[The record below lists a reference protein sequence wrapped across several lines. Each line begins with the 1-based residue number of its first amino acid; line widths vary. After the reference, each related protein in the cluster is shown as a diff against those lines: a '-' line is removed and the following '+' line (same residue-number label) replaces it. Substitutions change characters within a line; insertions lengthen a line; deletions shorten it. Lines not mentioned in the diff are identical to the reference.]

1 MTRYYLCE
9 LSIEGFRGINNAG
22 DPLKI
27 KLLPNAVNSIH
38 APNGVGKTSIFEAIH
53 YAIFGE
59 VPRLASLQ
67 AAEQPETY
75 INNRFHP
82 GDATVAMTF
91 AADDG
96 SPNVE
101 ILVRRTAEGTRTTT
115 SATGYVDPEGFLRS
129 LREDFVLVDY
139 RKFARFIDETALV
152 RGRSFAALV
161 GLSRY
166 SSLRRALEGARHT
179 QSLNTDFDMRALET
193 EIKGSERQL
202 SDYARLALAA
212 YTDVASETVSTLSD
226 IPALCA
232 TVTAALHAIGL
243 LKESLGTADIMAA
256 DFDAL
261 EKVVEAAEGG
271 LLRHQHATL
280 STRIAA
286 LQGLAPGP
294 DEAAERTSLL
304 ATAAAR
310 DEALLK
316 AGSSLLRQL
325 YESASAVVGDESW
338 ADPFLCPVCDTKIPH
353 RLDAHIA
360 GKLTA
365 YSQADELN
373 TQLGTAVAAAT
384 SVARLA
390 NLEGSA
396 HLTIAA
402 AERRHATVTAAAD
415 RNTLTTTDLQ
425 EAFAVLDALETKR
438 TQLLG
443 EAEADLAAVEK
454 QLPPSLVAVTKV
466 LGAAKRFRDAISNHK
481 STTDALTESRR
492 RLQLRQRWRTFI
504 GKAADAFAGAEAAL
518 ATKRITEIETE
529 YQDFFKDLVRGGPD
543 VQPTLERAQTT
554 EQVELLLAD
563 FHGLKDISARA
574 VLSESYRNAVA
585 ASIFLAAAIKHKGTP
600 RFMILD
606 DITSSFDAGH
616 QFNLMEGI
624 RCKLQQP
631 TNPDGLQF
639 IILSH
644 DVALEK
650 YFDTLNS
657 TPDWRHQKLQGM
669 PPVGRV
675 MIGAQE
681 SDRLKAVALGHLNA
695 GQVDIG
701 APLVRQYLEY
711 KLGQIITRLQVPVPP
726 DYATRGDR
734 RTLSTY
740 LSSIIGSVQL
750 FQKAGICVLSTQQIA
765 DLTSRHAPTII
776 LNYVSHYETG
786 VGTPFS
792 AYTLIGVLQSVDD
805 LANCFTYRD
814 TTQTPPVTKFY
825 RRLDQR

>member
-9 LSIEGFRGINNAG
+9 LSIEGFRGINNVG
-22 DPLKI
+22 DPLTI

-53 YAIFGE
+53 YAIFDE
-59 VPRLASLQ
+59 VPRLAGLQ
-67 AAEQPETY
+67 AAEQPDAY

-82 GDATVAMTF
+82 GDALVAMTF

-101 ILVRRTAEGTRTTT
+101 ITIRRTAEGVRKAT
-115 SATGYVDPEGFLRS
+115 SATGHADPEGFLKS

-139 RKFARFIDETALV
+139 RKFGRFIDDTALV

-179 QSLNTDFDMRALET
+179 QSLNTDFDMRAVET
-193 EIKGSERQL
+193 EIKASERQL
-202 SDYARLALAA
+202 SEYARLALAA
-212 YTDVASETVSTLSD
+212 YTDVTSETAPDLAD

-232 TVTAALHAIGL
+232 AVTAALRAIEL
-243 LKESLGTADIMAA
+243 LKESLGAADIMAA

-261 EKVVEAAEGG
+261 EKAVEAAEGG
-271 LLRHQHATL
+271 PLRQQHAML
-280 STRIAA
+280 SARVAA
-286 LQGLAPGP
+286 LRDLALGPG
-294 DEAAERTSLL
+294 EAAERASLL
-304 ATAAAR
+304 AAAAAR
-310 DEALLK
+310 DDALLK

-325 YESASAVVGDESW
+325 YETASAVVGDESW
-338 ADPFLCPVCDTKIPH
+338 TDPFLCPVCDTTIPH
-353 RLDAHIA
+353 RLDAHLV
-360 GKLTA
+360 GKLAA
-365 YSQADELN
+365 YSQADELSI
-373 TQLGTAVAAAT
+373 QLGTSVAAAA
-384 SVARLA
+384 SVARLGK
-390 NLEGSA
+390 LEGSV
-396 HLTIAA
+396 HLAVAA
-402 AERRHATVTAAAD
+402 AERRYEAVTAAA
-415 RNTLTTTDLQ
+415 RTNTLTTSGLQ
-425 EAFAVLDALETKR
+425 EALVLLDALETKR
-438 TQLLG
+438 TQLLC
-443 EAEADLAAVEK
+443 EAEAALATVEK
-454 QLPPSLVAVTKV
+454 QLPPSLVAVTRV
-466 LGAAKRFRDAISNHK
+466 LGAAKRFRDAIDNHK
-481 STTDALTESRR
+481 STTDSLTGSRR
-492 RLQLRQRWRTFI
+492 RLQLRQSWCTFI
-504 GKAADAFAGAEAAL
+504 SKVADAFAVAEAAL
-518 ATKRITEIETE
+518 ATKRITEIEAE

-563 FHGLKDISARA
+563 FHGLKGISARA

-631 TNPDGLQF
+631 ANPDGLQF
-639 IILSH
+639 VILSH

-675 MIGAQE
+675 MISAQE
-681 SDRLKAVALGHLNA
+681 ADRLKAVALGHLNA

-740 LSSIIGSVQL
+740 LASIIGSVQL
-750 FQKAGICVLSTQQIA
+750 FQKAGICVLSAQQVN

-776 LNYVSHYETG
+776 VNFVSHYETSA
-786 VGTPFS
+786 GTPFS

-805 LANCFTYRD
+805 LANCFTYTD
-814 TTQTPPVTKFY
+814 TAQTPPVTKFY